1 MNNSKHYDLRIC
13 VESIHRGS
21 AREIAYARTLLREV
35 FKDVE
40 EFRVYF
46 GLKAD
51 APVIR
56 IVVGEKP

>member
-13 VESIHRGS
+13 VESIHKGRAS
-21 AREIAYARTLLREV
+21 EIGYARALLRDV
-35 FKDVE
+35 FSDIE

-51 APVIR
+51 APVLR
-56 IVVGEKP
+56 IISGEKP

>member
-13 VESIHRGS
+13 VESIQRGS